1 MLTAILGTL
10 ARCSPIDADPDADL
24 RRSLGFLDAEV
35 SPETVATAGYG
46 AAGVVA
52 ALAVPVIV
60 LVPGRWFRTTLLAA
74 VAAALVA
81 AHALRRGPVVLARAR
96 RTAALGDAP
105 GLVARAVLRMQIEPA
120 VETAAGFAAR
130 TGRGPLA
137 ESLDGH
143 VRRADGT
150 PRSGL
155 AGFADEWDAWFPAIT
170 RATHLIAAAAA
181 APSGERSR
189 TLDRALTAAL
199 DGTRDRMAAFASDVH
214 APATGLYAFGVLLPL
229 ALVAVVPAAGVA
241 GAPVTLPLFVF
252 AYDAVLPLGLVS
264 GSAWLLL
271 RRPVAFPPPAVSRSH
286 PDVPDRRWPPVAIG
300 GAAGALAAAGSA
312 LLLPVWT
319 AWVAGVGVGVGATL
333 VRWYRPI
340 VEVRE
345 RVRSVE
351 EGLVDA
357 LYLVGRRVA
366 EGEAVESAVERAAE
380 EVGGATGEVLTAAS
394 RRGRQLGVGVRES
407 FLGEYG
413 ALADV
418 PSPRTRS
425 TAALLAIA
433 AVEGRPAGRAVVAM
447 ADHVEELQTVERE
460 AQRELARVTGTLRST
475 ASAFGP
481 LVAGTTVALAG
492 GIGGADLGG
501 SALPVPGLGLA
512 VGAYVLL
519 LAVVLAALSAGLE
532 HGLDRAVVGY
542 RAGRALCSA
551 TLVYLVAFAAGGAL
565 VNV

>member
-1 MLTAILGTL
+1 MLTGLLRSL
-10 ARCSPIDADPDADL
+10 ARWSPLDGDPDEDL
-24 RRSLGFLDAEV
+24 RRSLGFLDAAV
-35 SPETVATAGYG
+35 RPETVAAAGYG
-46 AAGVVA
+46 AALAVA
-52 ALAVPVIV
+52 ALAVPVLV
-60 LVPGRWFRTTLLAA
+60 VVPGRWLHAALLAA
-74 VAAALVA
+74 VAAALSVGYA
-81 AHALRRGPVVLARAR
+81 VRRGPVVLARAR

-120 VETAAGFAAR
+120 AETAAAFAAE

-137 ESLDGH
+137 ESLAAH

-150 PRSGL
+150 PRAGL
-155 AGFADEWDAWFPAIT
+155 SGFADEWDAWFPAFN
-170 RATHLIAAAAA
+170 RSTHLLAAAAA
-181 APSGERSR
+181 APTGERAR

-199 DGTRDRMAAFASDVH
+199 DGTRERMAAFASDVH

-252 AYDAVLPLGLVS
+252 AYDAVLPLGLVA

-271 RRPVAFPPPAVSRSH
+271 RRPVAFPPPSVSRSH
-286 PDVPDRRWPPVAIG
+286 PDVPNRRWPPVALG
-300 GAAGALAAAGSA
+300 VAAGGLGAAGSA
-312 LLLPVWT
+312 LFLPAWT
-319 AWVAGVGVGVGATL
+319 AWIAAVGAGVGAAL
-333 VRWYRPI
+333 VCWYRPI
-340 VEVRE
+340 VEVRSH
-345 RVRSVE
+345 VRSVE
-351 EGLVDA
+351 DGLVDA

-366 EGEAVESAVERAAE
+366 EGEAVETAVERAGG

-407 FLGEYG
+407 FLGDYG

-433 AVEGRPAGRAVVAM
+433 ATEGRPAGRAVVAM

-460 AQRELARVTGTLRST
+460 ARHELARVTGTLRST

-501 SALPVPGLGLA
+501 SALTVAGLGLA
-512 VGAYVLL
+512 VGVYVLL
-519 LAVVLAALSAGLE
+519 LATVLAALSAGLK

-542 RAGRALCSA
+542 RTGRALCSA
-551 TLVYLVAFAAGGAL
+551 TVVYLVAFAAGGAL
-565 VNV
+565 V